1 MNRLCGSDVSLP
13 ALRFACGIG
22 ILPALLFDPMKNS
35 DELMLIPHEEGFR
48 AWRIR
53 GGAVTPE
60 GSTRRDAQWVAI
72 PARNLISV
80 PMRFAGVEASRQ
92 ESMAQLEMEAA
103 GFGQETADTTNY
115 ELWRVGKNDERD
127 QRSIGFIQ
135 IAPLP
140 PAILDDGED
149 AQFAPSV
156 AFQNLQPGEALIWR
170 EAGAWVLAIPNESG
184 GPLHCQALAARILDG
199 DAAAEIRCI
208 LDALELNGLTPSVQ
222 SMVVQIAPHPTL
234 EADAEDPEALPHA
247 EAVTAG
253 FEEALDIPVSVRQEH
268 PPARPDHPF
277 RLVPAPVVQRRQE
290 RQQRRM
296 IMMGA
301 AAFAFVLV
309 AALGAFAARVGLRE
323 RSLTNETARLD
334 ALEPELMTIRD
345 AQAAWADM
353 RFAIT
358 PELYP
363 VEALHQ
369 LVSLLPN
376 ENIRITRFEVR
387 EDGIV
392 VDGESSSLGHG
403 IDFRDKLIAHE
414 AFKRWTWEFPQPT
427 SLPDGRATFR
437 AEGRPVDANT
447 ETPEGNPL

>member
-1 MNRLCGSDVSLP
+1 
-13 ALRFACGIG
+13 
-22 ILPALLFDPMKNS
+22 
-35 DELMLIPHEEGFR
+35 MLIPHEEGFR
-48 AWRIR
+48 AWRVR
-53 GGAVTPE
+53 GDAVTPE

-80 PMRFAGVEASRQ
+80 PMRFQGVDPARQ

-103 GFGQETADTTNY
+103 GFGQETAEATNFD
-115 ELWRVGKNDERD
+115 LWRVGKNDERD
-127 QRSIGFIQ
+127 QRSVGFIQ
-135 IAPLP
+135 ISPLP
-140 PAILDDGED
+140 QAILDDGDD

-156 AFQNLQPGEALIWR
+156 AFQHLQPGEALIWR
-170 EAGAWVLAIPNESG
+170 EAGSWVLAIPHESS
-184 GPLHCQALAARILDG
+184 GPLHCQALAARTLDA

-208 LDALELNGLTPSVQ
+208 FDALELNGLTPSVQ
-222 SMVVQIAPHPTL
+222 SIAVQIAPMPTL
-234 EADAEDPEALPHA
+234 ESGTEDPESLPHA

-253 FEEALDIPVSVRQEH
+253 FEEALDIPVTVRQEH
-268 PPARPDHPF
+268 PPTRPDHPF
-277 RLVPAPVVQRRQE
+277 RLVPATVVKRRQE

-296 IMMGA
+296 VMMGA
-301 AAFAFVLV
+301 LAFAFVLV

-323 RSLTNETARLD
+323 HSLAKETARLE
-334 ALEPELMTIRD
+334 ALEPELVTIRD
-345 AQAAWADM
+345 AQAAWEDM
-353 RFAIT
+353 KYAIS

-363 VEALHQ
+363 VETLHQ
-369 LVSLLPN
+369 LVGLLPS

-392 VDGESSSLGHG
+392 IDGEASSLGHG

-437 AEGRPVDANT
+437 AEGRPVGTGEENT
-447 ETPEGNPL
+447 EVTQL